1 MAWCGGVGAWEG
13 FVIANRLLE
22 GSRGLYHRRSVNPSS
37 LPYTVLILLA
47 ELAVGS
53 IAVLTVFDARGQ
65 VTRGYVK
72 SGVLTVVPLAI
83 LAGWTFA
90 MITPTAEI
98 EGYALNDEWFN
109 PARIGIAAF
118 LVVAAAH
125 AFAVLM
131 ERQRA
136 GIVLGALGSVVGGF
150 ALVAIG
156 VLIAPP
162 AWSLIGVVL
171 SLIAGAASL
180 GAALM
185 AMMWG
190 HWYLTSGRLPK
201 EPMEQMSLL
210 VVGAVV
216 VQAVFV
222 VLAVVIP
229 AREVPL
235 SEGSIGVG
243 LSANPAFWLRVGVGL
258 LFPAGLGWLAWRTA
272 RIRGM
277 MSATGLLYIA
287 LGALLAGEVLARGL
301 LFATGQAV

>member
-1 MAWCGGVGAWEG
+1 M
-13 FVIANRLLE
+13 ANRLLE
-22 GSRGLYHRRSVNPSS
+22 GSEGSYHRRSVNYSS
-37 LPYTVLILLA
+37 LPYTVLILMV

-53 IAVLTVFDARGQ
+53 IAVLTVMDVRGE

-72 SGVLTVVPLAI
+72 SGVLTIVPLAI

-90 MITPTAEI
+90 MIRPTDEI
-98 EGYALNDEWFN
+98 DGYLLNADWFN
-109 PARIGIAAF
+109 GSRIGVAAF
-118 LVVAAAH
+118 VVVAGAH

-131 ERQRA
+131 ERRRL
-136 GIVLGALGSVVGGF
+136 GIVLGTLGGVIGGL

-162 AWSLIGVVL
+162 AWSLVGMVVSLLVGAVVL
-171 SLIAGAASL
+171 G
-180 GAALM
+180 GALM

-201 EPMEQMSLL
+201 EPMEQMALL
-210 VVGAVV
+210 VFGAVL
-216 VQAVFV
+216 VQALLV

-229 AREVPL
+229 ARVVPL

-258 LFPAGLGWLAWRTA
+258 LFPAGMAWLAWRTA

-277 MSATGLLYIA
+277 MSATGLLYLA

-301 LFATGQAV
+301 LFTTGQAV